1 MHRDCDT
8 TKKDKDMSR
17 NRADQKDD
25 AGKRAS
31 IASTQ
36 KNATSSP
43 TADDLIT
50 QARHARSP
58 SEHGIDSAE
67 NQAYGVARTH
77 KGPFDNATAFSAP
90 AYVHDLP
97 TKQQLEAAQRRQ
109 SDATNQQEANRQR
122 GKPRSRTKNT
132 KLKSP

>member
-1 MHRDCDT
+1 
-8 TKKDKDMSR
+8 MSR

-25 AGKRAS
+25 AGKRAI
-31 IASTQ
+31 IASAQ
-36 KNATSSP
+36 KSATSSP

-58 SEHGIDSAE
+58 SAEHGIDRGA

-90 AYVHDLP
+90 TYEHDLP
-97 TKQQLEAAQRRQ
+97 TRQQLEAAQRSQ
-109 SDATNQQEANRQR
+109 SDAINQQEANRQR
-122 GKPRSRTKNT
+122 GNHGSQTKRA
-132 KLKSP
+132 KRKSP